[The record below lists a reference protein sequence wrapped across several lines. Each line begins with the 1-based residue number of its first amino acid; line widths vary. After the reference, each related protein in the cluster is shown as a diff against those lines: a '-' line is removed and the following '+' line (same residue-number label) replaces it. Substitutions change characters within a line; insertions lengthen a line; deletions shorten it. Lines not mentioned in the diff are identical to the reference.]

1 MYGPLTTAELAVLKS
16 VLFEGSEE
24 AYRVACVSRTDP
36 GWAEHRQP
44 VHRELAQ
51 LFMEA
56 GTELFLRLD
65 RHFPQIA

>member
-1 MYGPLTTAELAVLKS
+1 MYGTLTTAELAVLKD

-24 AYRVACVSRTDP
+24 AYRVACASRAEL

-51 LFMEA
+51 LFIEA

-65 RHFPQIA
+65 RYFPQIA

>member
-24 AYRVACVSRTDP
+24 AYRVACVSRADP
-36 GWAEHRQP
+36 GWSEHRQP